1 MRKGTNLIAFFF
13 FAIFLAAVF
22 IGKVFSSFG
31 IDIGAYLT
39 ENRFKVIGAAIIFVV
54 LVSLLQVLLAKRGKN
69 FFVRIQFTGAQR
81 KAPGMELNI
90 SAQDEEKAR
99 EQAREYANQMLQND
113 GLLGCVQVSIVE
125 CRQT

>member
-54 LVSLLQVLLAKRGKN
+54 LVSLLKVLLAKRGKN
-69 FFVRIQFTGAQR
+69 FFVRI
-81 KAPGMELNI
+81 
-90 SAQDEEKAR
+90 
-99 EQAREYANQMLQND
+99 
-113 GLLGCVQVSIVE
+113 
-125 CRQT
+125 